1 MVHCPAQVPA
11 LAGVPIRTISSGSNQ
26 NVAVSRSGELYSWGF
41 GEMGQLCNGRAADE
55 PTPALV
61 DAQEIHSRAVIDTSS
76 GGQHTAVVVMSR
88 PS

>member
-1 MVHCPAQVPA
+1 MIHSPTQVPA
-11 LAGVPIRTISSGSNQ
+11 LAGVPIRAISSGSNQ
-26 NVAVSRSGELYSWGF
+26 NVAISRSGELYSWGF

-61 DAQEIHSRAVIDTSS
+61 DADAIHSRAVIGASS
-76 GGQHTAVVVMSR
+76 GGQHTAVVVMAR